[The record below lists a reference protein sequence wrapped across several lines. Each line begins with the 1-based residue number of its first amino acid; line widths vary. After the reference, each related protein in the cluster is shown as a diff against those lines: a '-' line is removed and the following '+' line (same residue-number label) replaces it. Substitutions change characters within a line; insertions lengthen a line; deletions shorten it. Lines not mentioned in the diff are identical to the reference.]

1 MNVSTS
7 VCAMG
12 WASAF
17 VLMWAWLFEAVQ
29 VDALS
34 VLGFLFFV
42 VMGLGAGVS
51 SRMESKK
58 PPR

>member
-1 MNVSTS
+1 MKVSVI
-7 VCAMG
+7 VCALG

-17 VLMWAWLFEAVQ
+17 VLMWAWLLEAVR

-34 VLGFLFFV
+34 GLGFLFFV